1 MTRNQNLLF
10 PQELRIKRLR
20 GLDLKLVTMLNYEG
34 IVVKLRTDPTSMGK
48 NHILLPNGHTIA
60 HRDDDVVFTIPRF
73 AYIKKLG
80 DTLLAPESPIP
91 SNYGKIA
98 GDLSKSALILLQSR
112 ILEFRQVYSH
122 FAPADDTELRTLTV
136 NDVACHVFKTTK
148 PENSQTLATILFL
161 IKENIYFIT
170 DTKKLRDNGTFR
182 LRAKVDIQAIAKVME
197 WIRLRDP
204 KFTEFQSKA
213 ITIVNY
219 KRSLK
224 TKENDHTISS
234 NRIKELPNFTEDD
247 KLFINF
253 FKSHI
258 VGFNAFDA
266 QIAAI
271 LKPTKLYD
279 CDLDKDCAIKF
290 LKDIGV
296 WTPWENLNVYDPT
309 IMLNGHG
316 VSRKADSD
324 HETSMKLANN
334 LMKTKPFVYN
344 KKVNSS
350 ENGSNFSKVSLLNKT
365 LPNLGPNDFYPYDIC
380 ENIRHDFGDL
390 PVYTVDDH
398 TAHEL
403 DDGISIERLDSN
415 KSEPSSTWVH
425 VHIADPSSV
434 IHPSHQLSQIAL
446 SRVQSVYFPDRNY
459 AMIPPS
465 LSEKRFSLGTDAG
478 INGNSVMSFSV
489 RIGDD
494 GNILDY
500 QVRAGIVRNVKCL
513 YYDDVDT
520 ILSWEN
526 IGGSK
531 EEIEFVH
538 KQLHYHPKP
547 IPPPINV
554 YKELPESSKR
564 DLRELQKISFMHM
577 KNRINIGA
585 INMGISQP
593 AIQISPFPLPSANP
607 SPQGPISYLGTPT
620 IQVQLDKSMHSPAR
634 AMVAEYM
641 ILAGVVAAKFCKE
654 RNIPTLYR
662 KQLVPNSPIVEE
674 EKKYKDMRNGVIPLT
689 SVVKMRPLMTAAEL
703 STESGPHW
711 AMGIADGYSKVTS
724 PLRRYC
730 DILVH
735 WQMKASLLGTKFP
748 FSKEELENMTQHIR
762 TREKEISRT
771 QVRSEKFWILSLF
784 ERFMKSNTM
793 PELTAVTVD
802 VLEKGDKT
810 VLLREFGIQ
819 GRFSGPEGGEIGNI
833 IKVKPLLIHPNKVN
847 LNLGPA

>member
-1 MTRNQNLLF
+1 
-10 PQELRIKRLR
+10 
-20 GLDLKLVTMLNYEG
+20 
-34 IVVKLRTDPTSMGK
+34 MGK

-60 HRDDDVVFTIPRF
+60 HRDDDVLFTIPGF
-73 AYIKKLG
+73 AYIQKLG
-80 DTLLAPESPIP
+80 DTLLPPGSPIP

-112 ILEFRQVYSH
+112 ILEFRQVYAH
-122 FAPADDTELRTLTV
+122 FAPADDTELRTLSI

-148 PENSQTLATILFL
+148 PEYPQILATILFL
-161 IKENIYFIT
+161 MKESTYFMI
-170 DTKKLRDNGTFR
+170 DMKKLRGNGTFQ
-182 LRAKVDIQAIAKVME
+182 LRAKVDVQAITKVLE
-197 WIRLRDP
+197 WIRLKDQ
-204 KFTEFQSKA
+204 KFAEFQSKA

-219 KRSLK
+219 KRSMK
-224 TKENDHTISS
+224 ADENDYAISS
-234 NRIKELPNFTEDD
+234 SRIKELPDFTESD

-258 VGFNAFDA
+258 VGNNAFDA
-266 QIAAI
+266 QIAGI

-279 CDLDKDCAIKF
+279 CDLDKDCAIQF

-296 WTPWENLNVYDPT
+296 WTPWENLNVYEPT

-316 VSRKADSD
+316 VSRKADRD
-324 HETSMKLANN
+324 YETSTKLADN
-334 LMKTKPFVYN
+334 LMKTKPFIY
-344 KKVNSS
+344 KKGDNPSG
-350 ENGSNFSKVSLLNKT
+350 EGSGSTKAPSLIKAI
-365 LPNLGPNDFYPYDIC
+365 PNLGLTDFYPYDIC
-380 ENIRHDFGDL
+380 EDIRHDFGDL

-403 DDGISIERLDSN
+403 DDGISIERVDNKFDSA
-415 KSEPSSTWVH
+415 STWVH
-425 VHIADPSSV
+425 VHIADPSTV
-434 IHPSHQLSQIAL
+434 IHPAHQLSQIAL

-459 AMIPPS
+459 AMIPS
-465 LSEKRFSLGTDAG
+465 AISGQRFSLGANSEA
-478 INGNSVMSFSV
+478 NGTPVISFSV

-500 QVRAGIVRNVKCL
+500 KVQTGIIRNVKCL

-547 IPPPINV
+547 IPPPVNV

-564 DLRELQKISFMHM
+564 DLRELQQISFLHM
-577 KNRINIGA
+577 KNRINVGA
-585 INMGISQP
+585 INMGIAQP
-593 AIQISPFPLPSANP
+593 AIQISPCPLPPANP
-607 SPQGPISYLGTPT
+607 CPQGPISYSGIPT

-634 AMVAEYM
+634 AMIAEYM
-641 ILAGVVAAKFCKE
+641 ILGGVVAAKFCKE
-654 RNIPTLYR
+654 RNIPTLFR

-689 SVVKMRPLMTAAEL
+689 SIVRMRPLMTAAEL
-703 STESGPHW
+703 STEPGPHW

-730 DILVH
+730 DILAH
-735 WQMKASLLGTKFP
+735 WQIKASLLGTKFP
-748 FSKEELENMTQHIR
+748 FAKEELENMTQHIR
-762 TREKEISRT
+762 TREREISKV
-771 QVRSEKFWILSLF
+771 QIRSEKYWILSLF
-784 ERFMKSNTM
+784 ERLMKSGNM
-793 PELTAVTVD
+793 PELTAVVLD

-810 VLLREFGIQ
+810 VLVREFGINA
-819 GRFSGPEGGEIGNI
+819 RFTGPEGGKVGDI
-833 IKVKPLLIHPNKVN
+833 IKVKPLLIQPNKVN